1 MQIEIFNTF
10 AARQYSRS
18 VITHLDSE
26 MEAVVQSVQGTS
38 RSPCLKP
45 VAEKSSS
52 ENQGQLVDAILSG
65 DEIF

>member
-1 MQIEIFNTF
+1 MQTEIFNTF
-10 AARQYSRS
+10 AARQYSQS
-18 VITHLDSE
+18 VLTHLDSE
-26 MEAVVQSVQGTS
+26 MEPVVQSVQETS